1 MKIIG
6 DGGHAK
12 VVRDII
18 GKAWGRMSDKAHVA
32 IGDNAVRKKE
42 AEQWSGTYHYP
53 VILHWDTTVADSAV
67 IGDGSLICARAV
79 IGPNVKIGK
88 HVIINDGAILT
99 HDITVGD
106 YAHIAPMACLCGGVT
121 VGEGALVGAGSV
133 AVPGA
138 VIAPWSLVKAR
149 GVAK

>member
-12 VVRDII
+12 VVRDILRSHI
-18 GKAWGRMSDKAHVA
+18 ISAIKAHIA
-32 IGDNAVRKKE
+32 IGDNAARKRE
-42 AEQWSGTYHYP
+42 AQRLEQDYYFP
-53 VILHWDTTVADSAV
+53 VIMHWDSTIAESAS
-67 IGDGSLICARAV
+67 IGNGSLICARAV
-79 IGPNVKIGK
+79 IGPNVKIGR

-149 GVAK
+149 AVAK